1 MSLTISLYASEEGLG
16 RNMSRDK
23 FYLLLIF
30 VQRFQKIVYTYVV
43 LFPDCSKTVIG
54 KLLKVA
60 SDLQFVTYFT

>member
-43 LFPDCSKTVIG
+43 LFPDCSKTVI
-54 KLLKVA
+54 
-60 SDLQFVTYFT
+60 